1 MPVRIRLQRHGRK
14 GRPFYWIVAADSRS
28 RRDGRYL
35 EKLGTYDPNVNPAIV
50 NIKVNEAVKW
60 LENGAQPSDTARTL
74 LSYKGVMLRHHLN
87 KGVKKGALTVEQAD
101 KKFENWLSDKE
112 KKIQDKI
119 KNLLED
125 ENKKRESKIK
135 SEREYSL
142 KREEKTKLN
151 ESGLDQPIV
160 DSTEVAN
167 DVAEVKSEDK
177 KPAEEST
184 EVKSEDKKPA
194 EEATEVKSDDQKP
207 AEDATEVKSEDKKP
221 AEEATEVKSEDKKPA
236 EDATEVKLEDKK
248 SAEEATEVKSEDK
261 KSAEEAT
268 EVKSEDE
275 KSTEENK

>member
-101 KKFENWLSDKE
+101 KKFENWVSDKE

-125 ENKKRESKIK
+125 ENKKLESKIK

-142 KREEKTKLN
+142 KREEKAKLS
-151 ESGLDQPIV
+151 ESGLDQPKV
-160 DSTEVAN
+160 DSTEAAN
-167 DVAEVKSEDK
+167 DVAEVKSEDE
-177 KPAEEST
+177 KPAQEVT
-184 EVKSEDKKPA
+184 EVKSEDEKPA
-194 EEATEVKSDDQKP
+194 Q
-207 AEDATEVKSEDKKP
+207 
-221 AEEATEVKSEDKKPA
+221 
-236 EDATEVKLEDKK
+236 
-248 SAEEATEVKSEDK
+248 
-261 KSAEEAT
+261 EAT

-275 KSTEENK
+275 KLAQEATEVKSEDEKPVKEPTEIKSEDEKPTKENK

>member
-101 KKFENWLSDKE
+101 KKFENWLSEKE

-119 KNLLED
+119 KNLLDD

-142 KREEKTKLN
+142 KREENIKLS
-151 ESGLDQPIV
+151 ESVLDQPKV
-160 DSTEVAN
+160 DSTEASN
-167 DVAEVKSEDK
+167 EA
-177 KPAEEST
+177 T
-184 EVKSEDKKPA
+184 EVKSEGEKSA
-194 EEATEVKSDDQKP
+194 EEATEVKS
-207 AEDATEVKSEDKKP
+207 EGEKP
-221 AEEATEVKSEDKKPA
+221 AEEATEVKSEDEKP
-236 EDATEVKLEDKK
+236 
-248 SAEEATEVKSEDK
+248 AEEATEVKLEGENP
-261 KSAEEAT
+261 AEEAT

-275 KSTEENK
+275 KPTKENK

>member
-74 LSYKGVMLRHHLN
+74 LSHKGVMLRHHLN

-101 KKFENWLSDKE
+101 KKFENWVSDKE

-125 ENKKRESKIK
+125 ENFRVVVAALQDSISDWNFIGPTDENFEYQSYSVNANFVVSQNQDNFQLKIPIEAFLQGYK
-135 SEREYSL
+135 NGLFTVDELLLYSANTNSPFD
-142 KREEKTKLN
+142 KVRLN
-151 ESGLDQPIV
+151 LNSI
-160 DSTEVAN
+160 EVLY
-167 DVAEVKSEDK
+167 VE
-177 KPAEEST
+177 P
-184 EVKSEDKKPA
+184 
-194 EEATEVKSDDQKP
+194 
-207 AEDATEVKSEDKKP
+207 
-221 AEEATEVKSEDKKPA
+221 
-236 EDATEVKLEDKK
+236 
-248 SAEEATEVKSEDK
+248 
-261 KSAEEAT
+261 
-268 EVKSEDE
+268 
-275 KSTEENK
+275 

>member
-60 LENGAQPSDTARTL
+60 LENGAQPSDTASTL

-101 KKFENWLSDKE
+101 KKFENWVSDKE

-125 ENKKRESKIK
+125 ENKKLESKIK

-142 KREEKTKLN
+142 KREEKVCARKEKYKIDCN
-151 ESGLDQPIV
+151 
-160 DSTEVAN
+160 A
-167 DVAEVKSEDK
+167 K
-177 KPAEEST
+177 KPNFEFVQICGVVVGGVEERMGSF
-184 EVKSEDKKPA
+184 PA
-194 EEATEVKSDDQKP
+194 
-207 AEDATEVKSEDKKP
+207 
-221 AEEATEVKSEDKKPA
+221 
-236 EDATEVKLEDKK
+236 LR
-248 SAEEATEVKSEDK
+248 
-261 KSAEEAT
+261 
-268 EVKSEDE
+268 
-275 KSTEENK
+275 